1 MPSGNIRDKAT
12 NTASYALVLLLAGC
26 GTMLPVPR
34 EVKIP
39 VPVPCVDA
47 RDVPAKPP
55 IATDADLLKLDDYQ
69 FTLTIWLD
77 RRMLQQYSDLQAA
90 LLIGCVK

>member
-1 MPSGNIRDKAT
+1 M
-12 NTASYALVLLLAGC
+12 LLAGC
-26 GTMLPVPR
+26 QTALPVPR

-39 VPVPCVDA
+39 IPVPCVDA

-55 IATDADLLKLDDYQ
+55 ITTDAELLRLDDYS

-90 LLIGCVK
+90 LLIGCVKP